1 MEAQQL
7 ASAANIDLEHATHLI
22 DGINSAIQQADLSTP
37 ERLAAFI
44 AQCAHESGG
53 FKFLEE
59 NLNYKAESLCK
70 VWPSHFNH
78 EIANEYAHNPQ
89 KIASRAYAN
98 RMGNGDE
105 ESQEGW
111 MYRGRGFLQTTGK
124 KGYEELSDA
133 TQIDFVNNPDAV
145 ATPEGACVS
154 AAVYWEKHG
163 LNRFVDSNEFV
174 GLTKAINGGTIGL
187 DDRMTRYN
195 HALSI
200 LSS

>member
-7 ASAANIDLEHATHLI
+7 ANAANIDLEHAEHLI

-70 VWPSHFNH
+70 VWPSHFNS
-78 EIANEYAHNPQ
+78 EIANEYAHNPE

-105 ESQEGW
+105 ESKDGW

-133 TQIDFVNNPDAV
+133 TQIDFVSNPDAV

-154 AAVYWEKHG
+154 AAVYWEKHR

-174 GLTKAINGGTIGL
+174 GLTKTINGGTIGL
-187 DDRMTRYN
+187 DDRMARYN
-195 HALSI
+195 HALSV
-200 LSS
+200 LS